1 MDYDEIVKHLGPCG
15 LDCSRCADNEDGE
28 IKSLASRLIHLLRN
42 YDKVAKLKAQ
52 GKSAFGG
59 YAQFEEVLKT
69 FSEASCGGC
78 RSDNVQC
85 FITCAARN
93 CHKEKGIDFCFQ
105 CNDYPCDKEFH
116 DRIRQ
121 RWMQLND
128 RMKEVGVDQFFL
140 EQNEL
145 PRY

>member
-1 MDYDEIVKHLGPCG
+1 MDYDEIVRRLGPCG
-15 LDCSRCADNEDGE
+15 LDCSRCAGNANGE
-28 IKSLASRLIHLLRN
+28 ISQLSTRLIDLLLNYGKLASLR
-42 YDKVAKLKAQ
+42 AR
-52 GKSAFGG
+52 SETAFGG
-59 YAQFEEVLKT
+59 YAQFEAVLKA
-69 FSEASCGGC
+69 FSEATCGGC

-85 FITCAARN
+85 FITCAART
-93 CHKEKGIDFCFQ
+93 CHKEKGVDFCFQ

-116 DRIRQ
+116 DRIRP
-121 RWMQLND
+121 RWMQFND

>member
-1 MDYDEIVKHLGPCG
+1 MDYDEIVKRLGPCG
-15 LDCSRCADNEDGE
+15 LDCGRCAGNANGE
-28 IKSLASRLIHLLRN
+28 IRQLSSRLIKVLGN
-42 YDKVAKLKAQ
+42 YGKLAKLRAQ
-52 GKSAFGG
+52 NEPAFGV
-59 YAQFEEVLKT
+59 YPQFEEILRA

-85 FITCAARN
+85 FVTCAART
-93 CHKEKGIDFCFQ
+93 CHKEKGVDFCFQ
-105 CNDYPCDKEFH
+105 CKDYPCDKEFH

-128 RMKEVGVDQFFL
+128 RMKEVGVAQFFL

-145 PRY
+145 PRC